1 MKGRK
6 SNVTIVVLVGTNL
19 NDQRQKV
26 SVSLM
31 PMFEA
36 NLTCKKCLLEVSNYK
51 RSVYARDRTV
61 NIIISPSSKDMY
73 TTKIFFLKK
82 LVY

>member
-36 NLTCKKCLLEVSNYK
+36 KLTFKKMFT
-51 RSVYARDRTV
+51 RG
-61 NIIISPSSKDMY
+61 I
-73 TTKIFFLKK
+73 K
-82 LVY
+82 L